1 MRYDRNIIC
10 PHCGNEQLQSGIPLV
25 EFAGDGRIYQCEA
38 CREDYR
44 VGMLLEPF
52 ISLLRGRKE

>member
-10 PHCGNEQLQSGIPLV
+10 PHCGSEQLQSGIPLV
-25 EFAGDGRIYQCEA
+25 ELAGDGRIYQCEE
-38 CREDYR
+38 CHEYYR

-52 ISLLRGRKE
+52 ISLLRGA